1 MEQTQNLFKK
11 KFLVFGVVKCLKNFW
26 GGGGGNKKNKQT
38 KTHNN
43 VYFAINIVLVATSV
57 LVNVPVNVLGTEAS
71 WYRMTHIHTIR
82 NLLTYKTLP

>member
-1 MEQTQNLFKK
+1 MGKK
-11 KFLVFGVVKCLKNFW
+11 KT
-26 GGGGGNKKNKQT
+26 KKTEK
-38 KTHNN
+38 KPHNN